1 MLWRLRVAA
10 RLGLC
15 PCHAAPQCLR
25 RMLSV
30 CAGKASVMRL
40 ALHPFLLP
48 MSGLFELLSLHARAH
63 ELLIMDVLMRLL
75 E

>member
-1 MLWRLRVAA
+1 
-10 RLGLC
+10 
-15 PCHAAPQCLR
+15 
-25 RMLSV
+25 
-30 CAGKASVMRL
+30 MRL

-48 MSGLFELLSLHARAH
+48 MSGLFELLSAHARAH